1 MSLLDTAN
9 NIFKSILGGGNYPS
23 TLVTSTVDGKQ
34 YKVRDM
40 PDKKEAANLMAH
52 LAGLTAALRLAQAGF
67 PVTVFE
73 ALPVPGGMMAVG
85 IPEYRL
91 PRDVLNRE
99 IDQIRQAGVQIVCN
113 RALGRDFRLDD
124 LFDREGF
131 KAVIIAIGA
140 HRSLHLGIPGEEA
153 PGVINGT
160 DFLREAALGQPAAV
174 KGQRV
179 AVVGGGNVAVDA
191 ARTAWRLGAAEV
203 HIVYRRT
210 RQEMPAYPEEIEAAH
225 EEGIIFH
232 FLNAPLR
239 VLGPDRVTALE
250 IQQQKLT
257 EFDASGRRRPV
268 PVKGAVQTLA
278 VDVVIPAIG
287 QEPDKLCVLEAGLE
301 TNRNST
307 LKVGP
312 SLATT
317 RPAVF
322 AAGDAV
328 SGPASVIEAVAHGNR
343 VAKEVDL
350 YLTTGTRA
358 KVDIPLE
365 TRLTPLTWNMEAHA
379 DTPRLRMALAPVAAR
394 TGSFAEVELP
404 AREDE
409 IRNECRRCLRCD
421 LEWGQLEQREAQA
434 RTV

>member
-1 MSLLDTAN
+1 VLD
-9 NIFKSILGGGNYPS
+9 
-23 TLVTSTVDGKQ
+23 
-34 YKVRDM
+34 
-40 PDKKEAANLMAH
+40 
-52 LAGLTAALRLAQAGF
+52 
-67 PVTVFE
+67 
-73 ALPVPGGMMAVG
+73 
-85 IPEYRL
+85 
-91 PRDVLNRE
+91 
-99 IDQIRQAGVQIVCN
+99 
-113 RALGRDFRLDD
+113 
-124 LFDREGF
+124 
-131 KAVIIAIGA
+131 
-140 HRSLHLGIPGEEA
+140 
-153 PGVINGT
+153 
-160 DFLREAALGQPAAV
+160 
-174 KGQRV
+174 
-179 AVVGGGNVAVDA
+179 
-191 ARTAWRLGAAEV
+191 
-203 HIVYRRT
+203 
-210 RQEMPAYPEEIEAAH
+210 
-225 EEGIIFH
+225 
-232 FLNAPLR
+232 
-239 VLGPDRVTALE
+239 
-250 IQQQKLT
+250 
-257 EFDASGRRRPV
+257 
-268 PVKGAVQTLA
+268 
-278 VDVVIPAIG
+278 
-287 QEPDKLCVLEAGLE
+287 AGLE

-317 RPAVF
+317 REAVF

-328 SGPASVIEAVAHGNR
+328 SGPASVIEAVAQGNR